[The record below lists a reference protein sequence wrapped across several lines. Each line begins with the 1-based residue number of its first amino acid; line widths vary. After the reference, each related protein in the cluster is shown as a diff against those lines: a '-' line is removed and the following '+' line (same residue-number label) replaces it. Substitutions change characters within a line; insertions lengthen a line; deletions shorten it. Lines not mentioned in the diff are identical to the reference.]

1 MAGVTLATLKKH
13 EQLPLS
19 TVPDIQNIV
28 DELKST
34 LVSLGNGKGG
44 IDGQISRL
52 ESGMLKCECD
62 RTEGAAADQ
71 AVDLRTGQIEE
82 YLKTRKESDA
92 DSGIAKNLNPRQADL
107 KTRVEQSEAEVQSL
121 LSDLNGMIKSLRET
135 ASLQGPSSDGSTAI
149 DRIGRSVK
157 TVESAVKSRQATVE
171 QLSARVAGM
180 RLSSPAQQS
189 RGTSSTPAP
198 QLAPRADISLEAPER
213 IKRDVQRALSGENG
227 QKDLAKRLARFSKN
241 VKVRVVDVDG
251 HGIKLDSV
259 PLPGARPS
267 SATPSPSPSVE
278 VKTEPPASPST
289 EPSMEKTESVEV
301 KSEPVDI
308 PLPTETHPPALS
320 PAHESQTPSTPASNG
335 FSATSGSGFG
345 GLKFSF
351 DLPKTDL
358 ISPTSRPHG
367 AGRVSG
373 HSHKAHESAPRY
385 QASPKTGESTT
396 HTSENGSADSPVR
409 MPGGDFFT
417 FTPKAPE
424 GGKDAPKGFFR

>member
-1 MAGVTLATLKKH
+1 M
-13 EQLPLS
+13 
-19 TVPDIQNIV
+19 
-28 DELKST
+28 
-34 LVSLGNGKGG
+34 
-44 IDGQISRL
+44 
-52 ESGMLKCECD
+52 
-62 RTEGAAADQ
+62 
-71 AVDLRTGQIEE
+71 RTGQIEQ
-82 YLKTRKESDA
+82 YLKTRMESNA
-92 DSGIAKNLNPRQADL
+92 DSGSAKNLNPRQADL

-121 LSDLNGMIKSLRET
+121 LSELNGMIKSLRET
-135 ASLQGPSSDGSTAI
+135 ASLQGPSSDGSSAI

-157 TVESAVKSRQATVE
+157 SIESAVKSRQATVE

-180 RLSSPAQQS
+180 RLSSPAQES

-198 QLAPRADISLEAPER
+198 QLVPRAEISLEAPDR

-227 QKDLAKRLARFSKN
+227 QKNLAKRLARFSKN

-267 SATPSPSPSVE
+267 PSPSVE

-301 KSEPVDI
+301 KTEPVDI
-308 PLPTETHPPALS
+308 PLPTERHPPALS
-320 PAHESQTPSTPASNG
+320 PQESQTPSTPASNG

-396 HTSENGSADSPVR
+396 HTSGNGSADSPVR